1 MSERGRNRPWM
12 GRGRRPTNPKFG
24 ITLGRAIGELM
35 AGRGTIRGTHR
46 AASSRWRFCARLNKF
61 GIATSG
67 SARASSSSAV
77 RRPRPSPRPTSGDVT
92 RRHAHRAQRKHH
104 DELRNAA
111 RAPARESRGRSSRV
125 DKRGYAPLET
135 PPRQRTARVDAR
147 EARAPMCARCSE
159 KEPNSDWRSRGGAP
173 FIFPACTIICDC
185 LPIQDILSAKI
196 SLHHNRQ
203 TVKEV
208 KRVASPRRH
217 TPRREA
223 RSFDRCCSRKST
235 ARFVAPP
242 RGYKR
247 APPTA
252 Y

>member
-1 MSERGRNRPWM
+1 M

-24 ITLGRAIGELM
+24 ITLGRAIGERM

-77 RRPRPSPRPTSGDVT
+77 RRPRPSPRPTSGNVT
-92 RRHAHRAQRKHH
+92 RRHAHRAQWKHH

-111 RAPARESRGRSSRV
+111 RAPARDSRGRSSRV

-135 PPRQRTARVDAR
+135 PPRERTARVDAR

-173 FIFPACTIICDC
+173 LIFQACTIICDC

-196 SLHHNRQ
+196 SHTTARPSRKSNAS
-203 TVKEV
+203 
-208 KRVASPRRH
+208 RVLVAARLAARRGRSTDAVRESQPRVSSPRRAA
-217 TPRREA
+217 TR
-223 RSFDRCCSRKST
+223 
-235 ARFVAPP
+235 
-242 RGYKR
+242 
-247 APPTA
+247 
-252 Y
+252 

>member
-24 ITLGRAIGELM
+24 ITLGRAIGERM

-92 RRHAHRAQRKHH
+92 RRHAHRAQWKHH

-135 PPRQRTARVDAR
+135 PPRERTARVDAR

-173 FIFPACTIICDC
+173 LIFQACTIICDC

-196 SLHHNRQ
+196 SHTTARPSRKSNAS
-203 TVKEV
+203 
-208 KRVASPRRH
+208 RVLVAARLAARRGRSTDAVRESQPRVSSPRRAA
-217 TPRREA
+217 TR
-223 RSFDRCCSRKST
+223 
-235 ARFVAPP
+235 
-242 RGYKR
+242 
-247 APPTA
+247 
-252 Y
+252 

>member
-1 MSERGRNRPWM
+1 M

-24 ITLGRAIGELM
+24 ITLGRAIGERM

-92 RRHAHRAQRKHH
+92 RRHAHRAQWKHH

-111 RAPARESRGRSSRV
+111 RAPARDSRGRSSRV

-135 PPRQRTARVDAR
+135 PPRERTARVDAR
-147 EARAPMCARCSE
+147 EARAPMCARCGE

-173 FIFPACTIICDC
+173 LIFQACTIICDC

-196 SLHHNRQ
+196 SHTTARPSRKSNAS
-203 TVKEV
+203 
-208 KRVASPRRH
+208 RVLVAARLAARRGRSTDAVRESQPRVSSPRRAA
-217 TPRREA
+217 TR
-223 RSFDRCCSRKST
+223 
-235 ARFVAPP
+235 
-242 RGYKR
+242 
-247 APPTA
+247 
-252 Y
+252 

>member
-1 MSERGRNRPWM
+1 
-12 GRGRRPTNPKFG
+12 
-24 ITLGRAIGELM
+24 M

-92 RRHAHRAQRKHH
+92 RRHAHRAQWKHH

-111 RAPARESRGRSSRV
+111 RAPARDSRGRSSRV

-135 PPRQRTARVDAR
+135 PPRERTARVDAR

-173 FIFPACTIICDC
+173 LIFQACTIICDC

-196 SLHHNRQ
+196 SHTTARPSRKSNAS
-203 TVKEV
+203 
-208 KRVASPRRH
+208 RVLVAARLAARRGRSTDAVRESQPRVSSPRRAA
-217 TPRREA
+217 TR
-223 RSFDRCCSRKST
+223 
-235 ARFVAPP
+235 
-242 RGYKR
+242 
-247 APPTA
+247 
-252 Y
+252 